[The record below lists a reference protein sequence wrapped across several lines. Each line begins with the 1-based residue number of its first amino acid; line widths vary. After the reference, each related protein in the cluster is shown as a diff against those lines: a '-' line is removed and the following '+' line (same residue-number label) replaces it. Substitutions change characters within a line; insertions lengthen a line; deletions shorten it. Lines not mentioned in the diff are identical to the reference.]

1 MRTIND
7 LQYGPGKEHLLD
19 IHLPDGVCR
28 DFVVWFHGGGLEYG
42 NRKEIKIHEDL
53 MKQGVGIASVEYRMY
68 PDAKFPDFVEDCAL
82 AVKWLTDHL
91 REYTEYRR
99 LFVSGQSA
107 GAWLTLM
114 LAFDEHYLEDA
125 GVDRSE
131 IAGFVSDSSQ
141 ITTHFRVLK
150 ERGLDSRLER
160 IDDAAPIYF
169 LTENSNVN
177 NLLLIS
183 YDEDMPCRPEQNKL
197 FYKSVCRICPQ
208 IKVQLVILPGGHCN
222 GSTARNEAGTFDFND
237 ALIRYLQETNL

>member
-1 MRTIND
+1 MKTITD

-42 NRKEIKIHEDL
+42 NRKEIRIHEDL
-53 MKQGVGIASVEYRMY
+53 TKQGIGIASVECRMY

-150 ERGLDSRLER
+150 ERGMDSRLER
-160 IDDAAPIYF
+160 IDDAAPICF

-197 FYKSVCRICPQ
+197 FLKSIQRICPR
-208 IKVQLVILPGGHCN
+208 INVQLVMLPGGHCN
-222 GSTARNEAGTFDFND
+222 GLTARNEAGTFDFND
-237 ALIRYLQETNL
+237 ALIRYLQNGTL

>member
-1 MRTIND
+1 MKTITD
-7 LQYGPGKEHLLD
+7 LQYGPAKEHLLD

-42 NRKEIKIHEDL
+42 NRKEIRIHEDL
-53 MKQGVGIASVEYRMY
+53 TKQGIGIASVEYRMY

-107 GAWLTLM
+107 GAWMTLM

-197 FYKSVCRICPQ
+197 FYKSIQRICPR
-208 IKVQLVILPGGHCN
+208 INVQLVMLPGGHCN

-237 ALIRYLQETNL
+237 TLLRYLQNGTL

>member
-1 MRTIND
+1 MKTITD
-7 LQYGPGKEHLLD
+7 LQYGPAKEHLLD

-42 NRKEIKIHEDL
+42 NRKEIRIHEDL
-53 MKQGVGIASVEYRMY
+53 TKQGIGIASVEYRMY

-107 GAWLTLM
+107 GAWMTLM

-183 YDEDMPCRPEQNKL
+183 YDEDMPCRPEQNQL

-208 IKVQLVILPGGHCN
+208 IKVQLVMLPGGHCN

-237 ALIRYLQETNL
+237 TLLRYLQNGTL